1 MRLLNFWQT
10 PSIGIEFII
19 NLIIFHFHEFYSS
32 YSSFLCFVPPPL
44 SHTILFELVLDNILS
59 TLEYYVSIFDE
70 FKCNPP
76 PHQSQTFTNQNRIIN
91 PTWPVIVTRTTWL
104 WPKDLT
110 LITPTATVCL
120 MSRTAKRPRGGN
132 SWKDSTHNGLVGT
145 KLMMAASPDL
155 MALGFSSVVLP
166 EQTQKQA
173 KIFVSL

>member
-76 PHQSQTFTNQNRIIN
+76 PPPPEPDFHKSKQDYKPDMTSNRYAYDVVVAEGSHLNYSYGDRLSHVTNGETSKRWEFLERFDAQ
-91 PTWPVIVTRTTWL
+91 WL
-104 WPKDLT
+104 
-110 LITPTATVCL
+110 
-120 MSRTAKRPRGGN
+120 SR
-132 SWKDSTHNGLVGT
+132 D
-145 KLMMAASPDL
+145 
-155 MALGFSSVVLP
+155 
-166 EQTQKQA
+166 
-173 KIFVSL
+173 